1 MRLQCY
7 LSNPIFTRKFNKF
20 PGGFEEVKSFNQQT
34 RFWGISTNSE
44 IFILFI
50 YVVAHQMLFPL
61 FVQSSSWSSQ
71 KREKENVS
79 GESSKLM
86 CIFGVIMTSL
96 PLRRQSGA
104 SFKKFFLVSGERG
117 NLDLCVFYGFLRVV
131 WGFEGFENSHKFTHA
146 HFPSVFASTFG
157 MKILD
162 NNEEGGAV
170 GVEWEIRYDYNDL
183 RQSCF
188 HSNFPANFQ
197 LQMENCPENRQKHWT
212 DEKSCLCNHHVM
224 HNKRFHFLYLDFTFS
239 QIIIW

>member
-1 MRLQCY
+1 M
-7 LSNPIFTRKFNKF
+7 LSNPNYTRKFHKF

-34 RFWGISTNSE
+34 RFWGISTNYE

-61 FVQSSSWSSQ
+61 FVRSSSWSSQ
-71 KREKENVS
+71 KRERGNGS

-104 SFKKFFLVSGERG
+104 SFKKFFLVSGGKRK
-117 NLDLCVFYGFLRVV
+117 FGFVCFLWIFASGMGV
-131 WGFEGFENSHKFTHA
+131 WGFGELTQIYPCTFSIGFCFHIRDEN
-146 HFPSVFASTFG
+146 PRQQR
-157 MKILD
+157 
-162 NNEEGGAV
+162 GGAV
-170 GVEWEIRYDYNDL
+170 GVEWKIRYDYDDL

-197 LQMENCPENRQKHWT
+197 LKMSLFVLKIV
-212 DEKSCLCNHHVM
+212 KSTGRMKNLAFV
-224 HNKRFHFLYLDFTFS
+224 
-239 QIIIW
+239 IIM